1 MVWLERSTAD
11 LGSEGQMTAITQ
23 ARFPSD
29 AKARKAIP
37 VATGCVDYFPDA
49 LAAVAE
55 PRVSAT
61 TSIIP
66 ASRCIG
72 TVRSRPTRPNLLMR
86 HFVDRGTVDSD
97 GVRHSAK
104 VAWRA
109 LALLQKEMR
118 EPRRTHR
125 RRLKPCCAAASL
137 SSPCSLSLPMSVPC
151 RWQSRSA
158 GLKTSWPSLRRVA
171 VAASN
176 AGKLNSASPR
186 MGPATYIFTGCPP
199 LQNVVFIFSHL
210 TTRVASL
217 YCLVTTKQR
226 RFGE

>member
-11 LGSEGQMTAITQ
+11 SGSEGQMTAITQ

-55 PRVSAT
+55 L
-61 TSIIP
+61 
-66 ASRCIG
+66 SRIG
-72 TVRSRPTRPNLLMR
+72 NDQHNPGQPLHWDRSKSTDEADSSMR

-109 LALLQKEMR
+109 LALLQKEI
-118 EPRRTHR
+118 EKERTAQTEAVLR
-125 RRLKPCCAAASL
+125 GRQALVAVLVALADVGA
-137 SSPCSLSLPMSVPC
+137 VPLAIPFGRIEDLVAFVAQSC
-151 RWQSRSA
+151 SRSA
-158 GLKTSWPSLRRVA
+158 ERREVELSRFLA
-171 VAASN
+171 W
-176 AGKLNSASPR
+176 GR
-186 MGPATYIFTGCPP
+186 
-199 LQNVVFIFSHL
+199 
-210 TTRVASL
+210 R
-217 YCLVTTKQR
+217 R
-226 RFGE
+226 RFSRDALLGKMSYSYFHT